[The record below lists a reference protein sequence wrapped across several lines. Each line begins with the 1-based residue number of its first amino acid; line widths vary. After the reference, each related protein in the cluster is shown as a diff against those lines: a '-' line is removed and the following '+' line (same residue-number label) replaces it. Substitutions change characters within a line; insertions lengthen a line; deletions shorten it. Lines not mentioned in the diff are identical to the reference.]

1 MFDQGIGTLNLLYH
15 TGRIYSQDG
24 VMDYP
29 RYPISEL
36 LHLVKSPDSLE
47 FQSWKV
53 NFKTEVCANSVF
65 LQITV
70 PWIQEVGI
78 AKSVC
83 DLLFNDEMLDAKIA
97 LALNKLLTSVHFGIR
112 VSVEEQR
119 AQKDDRFL
127 RGRQIAYMIYEHFRA
142 TRASDLF

>member
-15 TGRIYSQDG
+15 TGRTYSQDG

-29 RYPISEL
+29 RHPISEL
-36 LHLVKSPDSLE
+36 HLGKSPDSLE

-65 LQITV
+65 PQITV

-78 AKSVC
+78 AKSIC
-83 DLLFNDEMLDAKIA
+83 DL
-97 LALNKLLTSVHFGIR
+97 
-112 VSVEEQR
+112 
-119 AQKDDRFL
+119 
-127 RGRQIAYMIYEHFRA
+127 
-142 TRASDLF
+142 